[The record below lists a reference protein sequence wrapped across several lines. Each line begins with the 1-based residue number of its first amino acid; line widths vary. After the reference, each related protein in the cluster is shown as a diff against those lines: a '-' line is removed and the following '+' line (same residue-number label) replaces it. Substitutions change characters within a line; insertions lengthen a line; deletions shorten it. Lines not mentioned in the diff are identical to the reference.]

1 MMVILSSLGVFL
13 LAMYLVNDSSLS
25 PYETLRG
32 YVLQWVATTWF
43 FALGAT
49 IGSFLNVVIYRIP
62 RGESVATR
70 PSHCPYCDQKIKGKD
85 NVPVLGWLVLN
96 GRCRV
101 CRLPISTRYPIVEF
115 ICGLIFLVFF
125 FVEIVSGGWN
135 IPGRVPDER
144 IGIVY
149 VLFGGESWDLVRLY
163 LLHMFLAASLVSSTM
178 IHWDDQKIPVRFWA
192 TIGCFVAIF
201 VLIWPD
207 LHPVSWC
214 LFGWKTEL
222 PRMVNA
228 ATSLVMGSVCGVGI
242 GMLIAQIYRWL
253 GHSEG
258 PKLSRGLSIC
268 LGLVG
273 LFLGWQAV
281 FAIGLIAV
289 WFSLLAQLITFGRQ
303 WKLPWAGV
311 VSVAVLV
318 HHLLWRLLS
327 GLDGWWLGTESDLF
341 QVVLFAVVFVS
352 SCLFCAWVTRTAHMK
367 NTQS

>member
-13 LAMYLVNDSSLS
+13 LVMYLVDDSSLS

-70 PSHCPYCDQKIKGKD
+70 PSHCPFCDQKIKGKD
-85 NVPVLGWLVLN
+85 NIPVLGWLVLN

-115 ICGLIFLVFF
+115 ICGSIFLIFF

-163 LLHMFLAASLVSSTM
+163 LLHMFLAATLVSATM
-178 IHWDDQKIPVRFWA
+178 IHWDDQKIPIRFWA
-192 TIGCFVAIF
+192 TVGFFVAIF

-207 LHPVSWC
+207 LHPVSWG
-214 LFGWKTEL
+214 LFGWTAKL
-222 PRMVNA
+222 PGAVNA
-228 ATSLVMGSVCGVGI
+228 AISLIMGSICGVGI
-242 GMLIAQIYRWL
+242 GMLIAQIFRWM
-253 GHSEG
+253 GRAGSV
-258 PKLSRGLSIC
+258 KSDRGLGIC

-281 FAIGLIAV
+281 FAVGLIAV
-289 WFSLLAQLITFGRQ
+289 WFSVFAQLISFGKQ
-303 WKLPWAGV
+303 WRLPWAGI
-311 VSVAVLV
+311 VSVAALV
-318 HHLLWRLLS
+318 HHLFWRPLS
-327 GLDGWWLGTESDLF
+327 GLDGWWPGADSNLM
-341 QVVLFAVVFVS
+341 QVSLFAVVFVTC
-352 SCLFCAWVTRTAHMK
+352 CLFCAWVSKTARPK
-367 NTQS
+367 RVYS